1 MASDGGCEEEDAPKV
16 NEINRAANQSR
27 ESSEYY
33 PCYHTIGC
41 ISYIVHIHVICL
53 SSFVTHYFKNE
64 YVLDFDSG
72 L

>member
-16 NEINRAANQSR
+16 NEAANQSR

-33 PCYHTIGC
+33 PRYHTIGC

-64 YVLDFDSG
+64 YVFDFDSG